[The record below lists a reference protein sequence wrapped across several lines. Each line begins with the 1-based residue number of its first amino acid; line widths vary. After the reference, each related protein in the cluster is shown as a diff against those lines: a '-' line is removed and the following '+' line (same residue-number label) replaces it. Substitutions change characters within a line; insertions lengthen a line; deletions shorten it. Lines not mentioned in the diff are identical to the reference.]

1 MKAYFGAYTD
11 VESIHKTLVSL
22 TANTD
27 IFSLYLT
34 SLTDQSD
41 CVMTPCGDSYHMSDS
56 NVKKTELAC
65 CRKEESHS
73 KKINWRASDSKQSET
88 ICWYRVVNPT
98 PIYLMLCLIW
108 HNYKHS
114 KDNYKL
120 LKINLPTVLVNPAHQ
135 PESRMAAAEKR
146 IPFWLTAAVL
156 YLHPSYSN

>member
-11 VESIHKTLVSL
+11 VEPIHKTLVSL

-73 KKINWRASDSKQSET
+73 KKINWRASDSKQRQSVD
-88 ICWYRVVNPT
+88 IVW
-98 PIYLMLCLIW
+98 
-108 HNYKHS
+108 
-114 KDNYKL
+114 
-120 LKINLPTVLVNPAHQ
+120 
-135 PESRMAAAEKR
+135 
-146 IPFWLTAAVL
+146 
-156 YLHPSYSN
+156 